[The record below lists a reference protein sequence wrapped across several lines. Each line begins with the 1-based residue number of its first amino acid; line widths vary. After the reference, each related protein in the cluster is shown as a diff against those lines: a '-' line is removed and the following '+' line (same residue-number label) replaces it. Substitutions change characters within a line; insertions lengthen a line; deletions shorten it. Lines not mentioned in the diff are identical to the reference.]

1 MVCQQGVSFL
11 KRKGSNLKSK
21 RLLCGMLAV
30 TSLILGDACLA
41 TSSRPTTPPEINSFD
56 DCAKAGY
63 PILESYPRQCRA
75 PDGRVFVEP
84 GISEVCT
91 SDQEC
96 GEGFYCKHG
105 LCAEFLPDV
114 SCRIDDDCQLINEEL
129 GFSCCWAGACEAIDY
144 SLDKWIA
151 VSKDWFAE
159 QRAANCPPPEE
170 CGPAPMCAVRAIN
183 ENFEAQCMN
192 NVCQKVPR

>member
-1 MVCQQGVSFL
+1 VRLLARFEKEGFKLM
-11 KRKGSNLKSK
+11 KSK
-21 RLLCGMLAV
+21 RLLYGILVIML
-30 TSLILGDACLA
+30 LIGGVACLT
-41 TSSRPTTPPEINSFD
+41 TSGRPTITQEMNSFD

-63 PILESYPRQCRA
+63 PILESHPRQCRT

-84 GISEVCT
+84 VLSEVCT

-105 LCAEFLPDV
+105 LCAEFSPDV
-114 SCRIDDDCQLINEEL
+114 SCRTDDDCLLINEDL
-129 GFSCCWAGACEAIDY
+129 GFSCCWVGACEPIDY

-151 VSKDWFAE
+151 VNKDWFAE
-159 QRAANCPPPEE
+159 QRATDCPPPEE

-183 ENFEAQCMN
+183 ENFRAQCMN
-192 NVCQKVPR
+192 SVCQKVPK